1 VRAVTVSDA
10 DFEPEQYLQPAPVT
24 VPSAICPSV
33 DPKGA
38 EGFDAWGRAIHFD
51 TWYEFWKTTR
61 SRWLDR
67 TLGELSDTLEQRLA
81 SWPARYRDNGLYRLA
96 WMYFLAYTH
105 ESMWSKQP
113 LEDGKPNDDRRI
125 WEPEDFVISESLRQC
140 GAWVYLNASI
150 WASEDFR
157 QELAAAPNR
166 TYAIA
171 RSTPARPAV
180 HC

>member
-1 VRAVTVSDA
+1 
-10 DFEPEQYLQPAPVT
+10 
-24 VPSAICPSV
+24 
-33 DPKGA
+33 
-38 EGFDAWGRAIHFD
+38 
-51 TWYEFWKTTR
+51 
-61 SRWLDR
+61 
-67 TLGELSDTLEQRLA
+67 
-81 SWPARYRDNGLYRLA
+81 
-96 WMYFLAYTH
+96 
-105 ESMWSKQP
+105 MWSKQP